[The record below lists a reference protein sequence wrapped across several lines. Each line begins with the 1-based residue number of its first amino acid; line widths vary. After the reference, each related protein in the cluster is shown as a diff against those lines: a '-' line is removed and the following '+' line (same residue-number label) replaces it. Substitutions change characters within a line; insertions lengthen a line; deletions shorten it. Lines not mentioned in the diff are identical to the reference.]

1 MPHRPMPLAMAL
13 ALLIGT
19 AAGAQ
24 DSQGAHLSIELNAL
38 EPVEDACRISFL
50 IQNGHPAD
58 IDSAVFEAVLFD
70 AAGRVDRLTLFDFG
84 ALPAARP
91 RVRQFVVPGLACP
104 SLGRLLI
111 NGAQSCTGAGLPAD
125 ACVRGLELRS
135 KTDVEVLG

>member
-111 NGAQSCTGAGLPAD
+111 NGAQSCTGAGLPAE